1 VPALVSVR
9 AENVPGSNWVC
20 RSRRRREPRGSE
32 RTTTLERERAGTSMF
47 FGNLGASAEARPE
60 VPEVP
65 GSESSKGHLQS
76 RERSVTRTTSMGE
89 SGHFRSLKPTNSLPQ
104 SGRSDDSGPVHLQ
117 RLYSSIMATY
127 GMGT

>member
-1 VPALVSVR
+1 MPALVSVR

-20 RSRRRREPRGSE
+20 RSCRR
-32 RTTTLERERAGTSMF
+32 
-47 FGNLGASAEARPE
+47 
-60 VPEVP
+60 
-65 GSESSKGHLQS
+65 
-76 RERSVTRTTSMGE
+76 VTRTTSMGE